1 MANWLKILR
10 LFEKLLSTIRTVV
23 SMMNYSFPPKKTKP
37 SYHSFTGWNS
47 QRAFQLQPAWA
58 AGGSY
63 ILKIHSLCISL
74 TEAWLNKHLE
84 QAYII
89 WSQVKN
95 IYFLPKNSAGFFSAF
110 FDFRFESPLCSLEN
124 HHMKTWIMQHSDA
137 AKAHG
142 TAQGLELKG
151 MGTLT

>member
-10 LFEKLLSTIRTVV
+10 LFEKLLSTIRRAV
-23 SMMNYSFPPKKTKP
+23 SMMNYSFPPKKP
-37 SYHSFTGWNS
+37 N
-47 QRAFQLQPAWA
+47 PATIPLLVGIA
-58 AGGSY
+58 SGHFNCNLHELLGGSY
-63 ILKIHSLCISL
+63 TLKIHSLCISL
-74 TEAWLNKHLE
+74 TEEWLNKHLE

-124 HHMKTWIMQHSDA
+124 HHVKTWIMQHSDA
-137 AKAHG
+137 AKVHG
-142 TAQGLELKG
+142 TAQGLELEG